1 MISFYKCSKN
11 CGTTHKNKFQDLQT
25 TKEYIKSGVSKLRA
39 VLGLVLE
46 FILPIFEQALYRA
59 IF

>member
-1 MISFYKCSKN
+1 MISFYKLLHS
-11 CGTTHKNKFQDLQT
+11 THKNKFQDLQT
-25 TKEYIKSGVSKLRA
+25 TKEYIKSGVSKLRV